1 MATDQILDTPAP
13 ECDHSKG
20 LPAVVSEKG
29 RERAIEARL
38 AAQVADAEW
47 LSGDR
52 VCTSTTTGTGTTT
65 SPYEMCDESTHRA
78 HLGLVCPKAGGGT

>member
-20 LPAVVSEKG
+20 LPAGVSEKG

-47 LSGDR
+47 LKRPFVPKGLDKFRSTRVVTNIGD
-52 VCTSTTTGTGTTT
+52 VLAA
-65 SPYEMCDESTHRA
+65 E
-78 HLGLVCPKAGGGT
+78 